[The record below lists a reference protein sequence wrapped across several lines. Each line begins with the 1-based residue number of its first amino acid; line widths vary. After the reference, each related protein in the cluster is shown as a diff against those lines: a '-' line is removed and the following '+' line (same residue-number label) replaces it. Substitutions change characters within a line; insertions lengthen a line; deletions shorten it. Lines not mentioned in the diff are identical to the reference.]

1 MFARPEKDN
10 RPHIFGL
17 LNVQDGKSLV
27 LEVSVASNELKEEW
41 ISALK
46 AANTT
51 YDSPRK
57 SARKSNGKRGNGE
70 LGNSNKDKEVFCGVR
85 RGSDGVERDCQCIMS

>member
-17 LNVQDGKSLV
+17 LNVRDGKSLV
-27 LEVSVASNELKEEW
+27 LEVSVESSEVKEEW

-46 AANTT
+46 AANIT
-51 YDSPRK
+51 YNSPKKNSR
-57 SARKSNGKRGNGE
+57 SADGDIAGGASN
-70 LGNSNKDKEVFCGVR
+70 DEVFCGGFSKGGQ
-85 RGSDGVERDCQCIMS
+85 RGKDEKDCVCTIS

>member
-17 LNVQDGKSLV
+17 LNVRDGKSLV
-27 LEVSVASNELKEEW
+27 LEVSVKSNEIKEEW

-46 AANTT
+46 AANIT
-51 YDSPRK
+51 YNSPK
-57 SARKSNGKRGNGE
+57 KSNNGD
-70 LGNSNKDKEVFCGVR
+70 SNVGSNKEVFCGGFGGGGNR
-85 RGSDGVERDCQCIMS
+85 KGDVEKDCVCTIS